1 MRLAICLAI
10 LLLPGCHARAATVDE
25 AMGLYS
31 LNKVPAAEEALRR
44 ISTDSKAPA
53 TERAAAHRELG
64 RIAWLID
71 GDAPRA
77 LREIDAAFAAGGDRC
92 ETALQDARILQEARK
107 GAELL
112 RDAPRLAASCD
123 IAERADPIRLSA
135 AAAALDLAAEGG
147 GRERL
152 AEAKTLLAS
161 VASDTRTGL
170 RACALELQLG
180 LLQGEAPAALQA
192 WKDYFWLSDRDVPQ
206 GLAAA
211 VPAAAPL
218 FEAGLA
224 PKAPV
229 QARLQLVDLLVRAG
243 FAQAAERYA
252 QASNLPAEAGA
263 APLWRKAKA
272 YFDFRRQ
279 LEATILAS
287 NRRVA
292 RGGSAANL
300 RAALLNGKKTLMG
313 SAALS
318 GDARQALRRAY
329 GLFGTVGETDGYA
342 SIHLGHVVQDDRRV
356 VEQYGHRAAVAFVAI
371 DNMISNGFN
380 SWLWDGTAAA
390 GGWTEDG
397 PTIVQVRPEYT
408 SDPLNA
414 WSLYS
419 GGAARQRIA
428 ARAAARQAADL
439 AALKERD
446 VATLPG
452 LADRLHIQVAEQ
464 VGARARAVMGPGGDL
479 KRAFLQEYWRAS
491 FQHSIFIHEGRH
503 ALDKGLVTGVGRLFD
518 NPEYRAKLS
527 ELALADYPRLP
538 LASIDSQIGDGSAH
552 GKANEKILAAFGE
565 WTRAHG
571 AQVKG
576 FDPAL
581 PPLVQL
587 DKLSDDQIRAIARG
601 LDPLAGGG
609 G

>member
-1 MRLAICLAI
+1 MRLAIWFSV
-10 LLLPGCHARAATVDE
+10 LLLSACHARASTVDE
-25 AMGLYS
+25 AIGLYGR
-31 LNKVPAAEEALRR
+31 NKVDAAEEALHR
-44 ISTDSKAPA
+44 IAADPKTGAP
-53 TERAAAHRELG
+53 ERAAAHRELG

-71 GDAPRA
+71 GDARRGLDEVA
-77 LREIDAAFAAGGDRC
+77 AAFAAGGDRC
-92 ETALQDARILQEARK
+92 ETATLDARILQESKR

-112 RDAPRLAASCD
+112 PQVPQLLAACD
-123 IAERADPIRLSA
+123 AAERANPIRLRA
-135 AAAALDLAAEGG
+135 ASAALDLATEGG
-147 GRERL
+147 KP
-152 AEAKTLLAS
+152 EALTQASSFLAS
-161 VASDTRTGL
+161 VTSDGLTRL
-170 RACALELQLG
+170 PACRLTLQLA
-180 LLQGEAPAALQA
+180 LLKRDAPAALQA
-192 WKDYFWLSDRDVPQ
+192 WKDYFWLADRDVPQ
-206 GLAAA
+206 GLAGAF
-211 VPAAAPL
+211 PGAAPY
-218 FEAGLA
+218 FEKGLA
-224 PKAPV
+224 AGAP
-229 QARLQLVDLLVRAG
+229 ATDRLKLVDLLVHAG
-243 FAQAAERYA
+243 FAAEAERFA
-252 QASNLPAEAGA
+252 QASGLPGEAGA
-263 APLWRKAKA
+263 DPLWRKAKA

-300 RAALLNGKKTLMG
+300 RAALLDGEKTLMA

-318 GDARQALRRAY
+318 GDAKQALRQAY
-329 GLFGTVGETDGYA
+329 GLFGTVGDTDGYA
-342 SIHLGHVVQDDRRV
+342 SIHLGHIIQNDRRV
-356 VEQYGHRAAVAFVAI
+356 VEQYGHRALVAFIAI

-390 GGWTEDG
+390 GGWTEAG

-428 ARAAARQAADL
+428 ARATARQAADL
-439 AALKERD
+439 AALKQQD
-446 VATLPG
+446 VATLAG
-452 LADRLHIQVAEQ
+452 LADRLKIQVADQ
-464 VGARARAVMGPGGDL
+464 VGARAKAAMGPGGDL

-527 ELALADYPRLP
+527 ELALADYPRLA
-538 LASIDSQIGDGSAH
+538 LANIDGQIGDGSAH

-565 WTRAHG
+565 WTKVHA
-571 AQVKG
+571 ADVKG

-601 LDPLAGGG
+601 LDPLAGGAG
-609 G
+609 